1 MTVWLLATLLALA
14 VVLNFYRYA
23 FQPFSKKSFLDSAV
37 FKVPPAQKDA
47 SLLQGV
53 LKPYRVIGYAT
64 DGDSARIVNA
74 RYFLAPVLLDL
85 DYQRHD
91 IVLSD
96 YTTPTKD
103 IFKTSPAYTLVA
115 EFPQATDWARSTK
128 IYRKVK

>member
-1 MTVWLLATLLALA
+1 MTAWLLAALLALA
-14 VVLNFYRYA
+14 VVTNFSRYA

-53 LKPYRVIGYAT
+53 LKPYRAVGYAT
-64 DGDSARIVNA
+64 DGDSPRIVNA

-85 DYQRHD
+85 DYLRHD

-96 YTTPTKD
+96 YTTPAKD
-103 IFKTSPAYTLVA
+103 ILKTNPAYTLVA
-115 EFPQATDWARSTK
+115 EFPQATDWARSIK